1 MKSFPHFFLI
11 EAIKILRQFLVC
23 YRWHL
28 EPDPADLMD
37 FGHTADNG
45 SFFLQGYETEFS
57 IIDPV
62 LTINHRCNDGG
73 IVRIFITI

>member
-1 MKSFPHFFLI
+1 
-11 EAIKILRQFLVC
+11 
-23 YRWHL
+23 
-28 EPDPADLMD
+28 MD